1 MSQITL
7 ILQELRRTLG
17 KEGQLVHLEIIS
29 EKGPNY
35 GTLERPLPEEIS
47 FILSAQG
54 IRLYSHQAQAINL
67 LRQGKDVIIATPTAS
82 GKSLAFNLPVLE
94 KLLEDPFAC
103 ALYIYPLKAL
113 ANDQLKSLIFWDQ
126 KLESHIRPA
135 IYDGDTPAS
144 AKRKILEKSRLVI
157 TNPYALH
164 EYLSWHHLWRRVFM
178 NLKYIVIDEAHVYRG
193 IFGSHFACLLRRLK
207 RIAEYYG
214 SQPQFVLSSAT
225 LSNPLEFGEKL
236 VGRKMEAVVEDGAP
250 HGQKFFIFWNP
261 PLLENG
267 ERRSPHLETR
277 DLVLKLASSELQV
290 LCFTGSRYL
299 AELLTRWAREQ
310 AEKEKILEAEKIASY
325 RAGYLP
331 EERRELEKKLKQRE
345 LRVLFSTNALELG
358 IDIGSLD
365 AVVIAGY
372 PGTMISTWQQAGR
385 AGRGRE
391 DALVALVTHPNP
403 LDQYFAQH
411 PERFFSSPLES
422 ALLNPENPRVLRGHL
437 ICAAL
442 ELPWEDEEEVKRFF
456 GESASEVLASLHR
469 EGLLFRGSYQGTN
482 RRASDI
488 ISLNN
493 IGVRTFVLQSQG
505 EVLETMDEAQV
516 YREAYPGAVFLHQGE
531 TYLIQKLEMDKGV
544 VHLIKTE
551 VNYYTQARKDTDI
564 QIKRALKSRITQEG
578 LEAFLGEVQVS
589 EHVLGY
595 YLKQFDRVLD
605 YRELLL
611 PPISYSTMATWFKI
625 PESLK
630 KEFAEKNLDFDGSI
644 HALEHSMIA
653 LTPIFALCDR
663 WDLGGVSYPL
673 HPGLKSPAVFI
684 YDGAPG
690 GVGIAEKV
698 FEVLSELINVT
709 LEMVRDCPCEDGC
722 PACVLSPKCGNNNQ
736 PMSKSGAV
744 ILLQKLKSGIP
755 KK

>member
-1 MSQITL
+1 MPRIAL
-7 ILQELRRTLG
+7 ILQELRESLA
-17 KEGQLVHLEIIS
+17 KEGQLVHLEIIP
-29 EKGPNY
+29 EKGPDY
-35 GTLERPLPEEIS
+35 GTLEYPLPQEIAL
-47 FILSAQG
+47 ILRTQG
-54 IRLYSHQAQAINL
+54 IRLYSHQAKAINL

-94 KLLEDPFAC
+94 KLLQDPFAC

-113 ANDQLKSLIFWDQ
+113 ANDQLRTLIFWDQ

-144 AKRKILEKSRLVI
+144 AKRKILERSRLII

-164 EYLSWHHLWRRVFM
+164 EYLPWHHLWRRVFM

-214 SQPQFVLSSAT
+214 SNPQFVLSSAT
-225 LSNPLEFGEKL
+225 LNNPLEFGEKL
-236 VGRKMEAVVEDGAP
+236 IGRKMEAVVEEGAP

-261 PLLENG
+261 PLLANG

-277 DLVLKLASSELQV
+277 DLVLKLASSDLQV
-290 LCFTGSRYL
+290 LCFTGSRHL

-310 AEKEKILEAEKIASY
+310 AEKEKIIEAEKISSY

-331 EERRELEKKLKQRE
+331 EERRELERKLKHRE

-391 DALVALVTHPNP
+391 DALIALVAHPNP

-411 PERFFSSPLES
+411 PGRFFSSPLES
-422 ALLNPENPRVLRGHL
+422 ALLNPENPHVLRGHL

-442 ELPWEDEEEVKRFF
+442 ELPLEDEEEVRRSF
-456 GESASEVLASLHR
+456 GDSALEVLASLQK
-469 EGLLFRGSYQGTN
+469 EGLLLGGSYQGKFL
-482 RRASDI
+482 RASDI
-488 ISLNN
+488 ISFNN
-493 IGVRTFVLQSQG
+493 VGARSFVLLSQG

-531 TYLIQKLEMDKGV
+531 TYLIQKIDMNEGI
-544 VHLIKTE
+544 VHLEKAE
-551 VNYYTQARKDTDI
+551 VDYYTQARKDTNI
-564 QIKRALKSRITQEG
+564 EIERTLKSKVTKEG
-578 LEAFLGEVQVS
+578 IEVFLGAVQVS

-595 YLKQFDRVLD
+595 YIKQFDRVLD
-605 YRELLL
+605 YRELILS
-611 PPISYSTMATWFKI
+611 PISYSTIATWFKI
-625 PESLK
+625 PEECKEEFIRK
-630 KEFAEKNLDFDGSI
+630 KLDFEGSI
-644 HALEHSMIA
+644 HALEHSLIA

-673 HPGLKSPAVFI
+673 HPELNAPAIFI

-690 GVGIAEKV
+690 GVGIAERV
-698 FEVLSELINVT
+698 FEVLPELLRVT

-722 PACVLSPKCGNNNQ
+722 PACILSPKCGNNNQ
-736 PMSKSGAV
+736 PMSKTGAI
-744 ILLQKLKSGIP
+744 ILLKKLTSSKQN
-755 KK
+755 

>member
-1 MSQITL
+1 MSRIAL
-7 ILQELRRTLG
+7 IIQELREDLA

-29 EKGPNY
+29 KKPPSFETLDPPLPD
-35 GTLERPLPEEIS
+35 TLER
-47 FILSAQG
+47 ILNSAG
-54 IRLYSHQAQAINL
+54 IRLYSHQTRAINL
-67 LRQGKDVIIATPTAS
+67 LRGGKDVIIATPTAS

-113 ANDQLKSLIFWDQ
+113 ANDQLKTLVFWDQ
-126 KLESHIRPA
+126 KLKSHIRPA

-144 AKRKILEKSRLVI
+144 AKRKILERSRLLI

-164 EYLSWHHLWRRVFM
+164 EYLPWHHLWRRIFM
-178 NLKYIVIDEAHVYRG
+178 NLKYVVIDEAHVYRG
-193 IFGSHFACLLRRLK
+193 VFGSHFACLLRRLE
-207 RIAEYYG
+207 RIVEYYG
-214 SQPQFVLSSAT
+214 AHPQFVLSSAT
-225 LSNPLEFGEKL
+225 LNNPGEFGEKL
-236 VGRKMEAVVEDGAP
+236 TGRKMEAVTEDGAP
-250 HGQKFFIFWNP
+250 HGQKFFLLWNP
-261 PLLENG
+261 PLTESG

-277 DLVLKLASSELQV
+277 DLVLKLVSSGLQV

-299 AELLTRWAREQ
+299 AELLTRWTREL
-310 AEKEKILEAEKIASY
+310 AEKEQLIEAGKIASY

-331 EERRELEKKLKQRE
+331 EERRELERRLKEKE
-345 LRVLFSTNALELG
+345 LRALFSTNALELG

-372 PGTMISTWQQAGR
+372 PGTMISAWQQAGR
-385 AGRGRE
+385 AGRGEE
-391 DALVALVTHPNP
+391 DALVALVTYPNP

-411 PERFFSSPLES
+411 PERFFASPLES
-422 ALLNPENPRVLRGHL
+422 ALLNPENPYVLKGHL
-437 ICAAL
+437 VLAAL
-442 ELPWEDEEEVKRFF
+442 ELPLENEEEVRKFF
-456 GESASEVLASLHR
+456 GKSAPEVLSSLEEEGVLSCGSYRGEAKRASEIV
-469 EGLLFRGSYQGTN
+469 
-482 RRASDI
+482 
-488 ISLNN
+488 SLNN
-493 IGVRTFVLQSQG
+493 IGTRTFMLLSEG
-505 EVLETMDEAQV
+505 EVLETLDEAQV
-516 YREAYPGAVFLHQGE
+516 YREAYPGAIFLHQGE
-531 TYLIQKLEMDKGV
+531 TYLVQKVEMDKGI
-544 VHLIKTE
+544 VHLLKAE
-551 VNYYTQARKDTDI
+551 VDYYTQARKNTDV
-564 QIKRALKSRITQEG
+564 QIKRTLKSRVTEEG
-578 LEAFLGEVQVS
+578 VEVFLGEVEVS
-589 EHVLGY
+589 EQLLGY
-595 YLKQFDRVLD
+595 FVKKFDRVLD
-605 YRELLL
+605 FRELLL

-625 PESLK
+625 PENLK
-630 KEFAEKNLDFDGSI
+630 EEFSEKNLDFDGSI

-673 HPGLKSPAVFI
+673 HPELKVPAVFI

-744 ILLQKLKSGIP
+744 ILLQKLKEGGF
-755 KK
+755 K